1 MKVYQ
6 SILNRRTIR
15 KFIQK
20 PVEREQLVK
29 MINAARLAPSGGN
42 LQPLKYVVVTDP
54 EMLEPVFQTTRWAGY
69 LTPHGTPKDGE
80 KPTAYIVI
88 LVDTSIRKDGDN
100 DASAAI
106 ENMLLTA
113 EEEEIGTCWIGSV
126 DRKELSS
133 LLELPETFVIHSV
146 VAMGYK
152 AQESR
157 VVEMVG
163 NDVKYYLDE
172 EGVLQVPKRKIEDI
186 VRFI

>member
-1 MKVYQ
+1 MSVYL

-15 KFIQK
+15 KFIQQ
-20 PVEREQLVK
+20 PVEREKLIK
-29 MINAARLAPSGGN
+29 MVNAARLAPSGGN
-42 LQPLKYVVVTDP
+42 LQPLKYVVVTD
-54 EMLEPVFQTTRWAGY
+54 EKMLEPVFQTTKWAGY
-69 LTPHGTPKDGE
+69 LSPHGTPKDGE
-80 KPTAYIVI
+80 KPTAYIVV
-88 LVDTSIRKDGDN
+88 LVDTDIRKDGNN

-126 DRKELSS
+126 DRKKLAQ
-133 LLELPETFVIHSV
+133 LLELPQTLEIHSV

-157 VVEMVG
+157 VVEMED
-163 NDVKYYLDE
+163 NNVKYYLDE
-172 EGVLQVPKRKIEDI
+172 DGVLHVPKRKMEEI